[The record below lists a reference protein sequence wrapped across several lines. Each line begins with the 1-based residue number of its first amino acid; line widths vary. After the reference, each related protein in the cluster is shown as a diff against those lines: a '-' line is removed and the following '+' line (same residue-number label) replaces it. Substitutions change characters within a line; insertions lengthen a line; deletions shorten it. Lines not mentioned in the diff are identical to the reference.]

1 MHVRTASA
9 IGATIRSRRRELK
22 LDQAQLARKIGA
34 TRQWLIAIEKGKDT
48 AEIGMVLRALAAL
61 GLDLDVRPTN
71 TRTDAALDIEPLPIL
86 DIDTIADA
94 NLNRHIGL
102 RTAKTPRARSKA
114 SKSGRP
120 HKGARGRRR
129 G

>member
-9 IGATIRSRRRELK
+9 IGAAIRSRRRELK
-22 LDQAQLARKIGA
+22 LDQEHLARKIGA

-48 AEIGMVLRALAAL
+48 AEIGMVLRALSAL
-61 GLDLDVRPTN
+61 GLDLDVQPTN
-71 TRTDAALDIEPLPIL
+71 TRTGVTLDIEPLPIL

-102 RTAKTPRARSKA
+102 RTAKAHRARSKA
-114 SKSGRP
+114 SKSRRP
-120 HKGARGRRR
+120 RKG
-129 G
+129 

>member
-9 IGATIRSRRRELK
+9 IGAAIRSRRRELK

-61 GLDLDVRPTN
+61 GLDLDVQPTN
-71 TRTDAALDIEPLPIL
+71 SRTGTVLDIEPLPAL
-86 DIDTIADA
+86 DIDTIVDA
-94 NLNRHIGL
+94 NLSRHVGH
-102 RTAKTPRARSKA
+102 RTAKTSRARSKA
-114 SKSGRP
+114 SRSRRP
-120 HKGARGRRR
+120 RKG
-129 G
+129 

>member
-9 IGATIRSRRRELK
+9 IGAAIRSRRRELK

-48 AEIGMVLRALAAL
+48 AEIGRVLRALAAL
-61 GLDLDVRPTN
+61 GLGLDVQPTN
-71 TRTDAALDIEPLPIL
+71 TRAGAVLNIEPLPVL
-86 DIDTIADA
+86 DIDTIAAA

-102 RTAKTPRARSKA
+102 GTAKPPRARSKA
-114 SKSGRP
+114 SKSRRP
-120 HKGARGRRR
+120 RKG
-129 G
+129 

>member
-9 IGATIRSRRRELK
+9 IGAAIRSRRRELK

-34 TRQWLIAIEKGKDT
+34 TRQWLITIEKGKDT

-61 GLDLDVRPTN
+61 GLDLDVQPSN
-71 TRTDAALDIEPLPIL
+71 TRADAALDIEPLPIL

-94 NLNRHIGL
+94 NLNRYSGL

-114 SKSGRP
+114 SESRRP
-120 HKGARGRRR
+120 RKGARDRRR